1 MFEFE
6 RYRDL
11 FLVIIHREGM
21 RDWPGLYKAK
31 DNNVMLDSRIV
42 LILVIMYYVL
52 SYIGIYFPHK
62 FTDVTCQ
69 EEERELLHHDGSVK
83 S

>member
-11 FLVIIHREGM
+11 FLIIIHREGM
-21 RDWPGLYKAK
+21 RDWPCLYKAK

-62 FTDVTCQ
+62 FTDESLPTARFC
-69 EEERELLHHDGSVK
+69 LG
-83 S
+83 